1 MTVSTSQ
8 FFHLGRSLLSG
19 GDSEGGSLG
28 PIPPCKATSSESQPR
43 RPTEENQDAN
53 IGDETSP
60 SSPASSKAA
69 SGVTTLASTVVDDF
83 VVPMEVD
90 DEPIGVPCGPRM
102 TLSIGGHQ
110 EQGSR
115 NYQEDRAAVHY
126 CQAQEECLLYKA
138 GTCSCVVSGLL
149 GAVYDG
155 HSGEDA
161 SKYLQA
167 HLGDAVLKAIHH
179 LKQNHGQVWDC
190 KTFGDTIKRCFVEQ
204 DSIILAEESIKDGST
219 ATVVVFDDGTLF
231 TANCGDSRAI
241 LIRKNSTWCTLTQV
255 YSTRYTDGYSV
266 KYVYRN
272 VTLTVG
278 NRTIKDLH
286 VGLMIDGSDVKE
298 GGQPSA
304 YLGLSS
310 RLTELRAGSRN
321 PSFLQQLAE
330 TGAIPNFTVDIRV
343 SRVYHGLTGQLV
355 LGDVLPQGEDIT
367 LIPLRKDSKLA
378 TRIAVSA
385 VLVRSPSTSGTWIEA
400 NNMTEFHHVTVDTGA
415 DFTVVPEIVF
425 EGIWAA
431 IEDEFGRDRVGSY
444 AYIDA
449 CHKIWFREDVVTRLP
464 VMVVRVGTES
474 TFEMHLSNHWH
485 ICEGAWCKLRVID
498 RLQQDKPL
506 NKFILGTWFFAEYD
520 VSFDFSRAIIT
531 LRSPKRQRNVVRKV
545 TSPEAWNKFRGPL
558 RKRAERQRRS
568 GVWGLLRSCTGM

>member
-1 MTVSTSQ
+1 MTMSTSQ

-19 GDSEGGSLG
+19 GGSEGGSLG
-28 PIPPCKATSSESQPR
+28 PVPPCKATSSESHPR

-60 SSPASSKAA
+60 ISPASSKAA

-90 DEPIGVPCGPRM
+90 DEAVGVPCGPRM

-241 LIRKNSTWCTLTQV
+241 LIRKNSTWCTLTQ
-255 YSTRYTDGYSV
+255 DH
-266 KYVYRN
+266 K
-272 VTLTVG
+272 L
-278 NRTIKDLH
+278 DLE
-286 VGLMIDGSDVKE
+286 SE
-298 GGQPSA
+298 
-304 YLGLSS
+304 
-310 RLTELRAGSRN
+310 
-321 PSFLQQLAE
+321 
-330 TGAIPNFTVDIRV
+330 
-343 SRVYHGLTGQLV
+343 
-355 LGDVLPQGEDIT
+355 
-367 LIPLRKDSKLA
+367 RKVV
-378 TRIAVSA
+378 TRIARERGQDPEPVQWWVPLLA
-385 VLVRSPSTSGTWIEA
+385 ALVGGSGDSEPPR
-400 NNMTEFHHVTVDTGA
+400 NMA
-415 DFTVVPEIVF
+415 DPC
-425 EGIWAA
+425 
-431 IEDEFGRDRVGSY
+431 S
-444 AYIDA
+444 
-449 CHKIWFREDVVTRLP
+449 
-464 VMVVRVGTES
+464 
-474 TFEMHLSNHWH
+474 
-485 ICEGAWCKLRVID
+485 
-498 RLQQDKPL
+498 
-506 NKFILGTWFFAEYD
+506 
-520 VSFDFSRAIIT
+520 
-531 LRSPKRQRNVVRKV
+531 
-545 TSPEAWNKFRGPL
+545 
-558 RKRAERQRRS
+558 
-568 GVWGLLRSCTGM
+568 